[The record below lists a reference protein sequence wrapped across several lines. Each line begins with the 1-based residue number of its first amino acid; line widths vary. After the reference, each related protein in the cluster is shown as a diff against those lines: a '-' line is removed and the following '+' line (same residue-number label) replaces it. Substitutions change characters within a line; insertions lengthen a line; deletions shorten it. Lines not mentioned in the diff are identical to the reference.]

1 MMLLD
6 PLGKVLFMEVCKRL
20 RDNKW
25 TVDDHQFYKDEDV
38 TEAIFALPDYL
49 VEREDNP
56 EFEKDIA
63 VVKYEGNPQKMKEN
77 QIDGVVLKFYTKRLK
92 ALGLHESI
100 SEVKTFQRKNNATE
114 IEFFIDQVFAD
125 EEVQQWFDEL
135 FTRLDEKMTGIYGDE
150 IKDIPIVLLPK
161 KLHDLP
167 LHTT

>member
-1 MMLLD
+1 MLLD
-6 PLGKVLFMEVCKRL
+6 PMGKVLFMEICKRL

-38 TEAIFALPDYL
+38 TEAVFALPEYL

-63 VVKYEGNPQKMKEN
+63 VVKYEGDPQKMKEN
-77 QIDGVVLKFYTKRLK
+77 QIDGVLLKFYTKRLK
-92 ALGLHESI
+92 ALGLYEAI
-100 SEVKTFQRKNNATE
+100 SDIELFQRKNNATSV
-114 IEFFIDQVFAD
+114 EFYVDQVFAD
-125 EEVQQWFDEL
+125 EKVQEWFEAL
-135 FTRLDEKMTGIYGDE
+135 FHLLDEQMTGIYGDE
-150 IKDIPIVLLPK
+150 IKEIPIVLLPK